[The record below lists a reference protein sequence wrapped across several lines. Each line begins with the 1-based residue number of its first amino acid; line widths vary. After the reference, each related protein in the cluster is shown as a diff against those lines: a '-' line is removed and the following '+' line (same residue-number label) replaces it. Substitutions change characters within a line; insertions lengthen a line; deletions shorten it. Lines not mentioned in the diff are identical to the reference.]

1 MSETDQVPGIDVD
14 AVAALG
20 DAVLLDVRGPGEWLA
35 GHAPSTINIPMEE
48 VPSRLDAIDSA
59 RTIICICRSGNRS
72 GRVTAFLR
80 AQGVDAVNMTGGM
93 QAWSLAGL
101 PVVGEAGHPGVV
113 I

>member
-1 MSETDQVPGIDVD
+1 MSETDQVPGIEVD
-14 AVAALG
+14 AVAARS

-59 RTIICICRSGNRS
+59 RTVICICRSGNRS

-101 PVVGEAGHPGVV
+101 PVVGDAGSAGVV

>member
-1 MSETDQVPGIDVD
+1 MSETVQIPTIEVD
-14 AVAALG
+14 AVASRA
-20 DAVLLDVRGPGEWLA
+20 DAVLLDVREPGEWLA
-35 GHAPSTINIPMEE
+35 GHAPSTVNIPMGE

-80 AQGVDAVNMTGGM
+80 AQGVDAINMTGGM

-101 PVVGEAGHPGVV
+101 PVIGDAGTPGVV

>member
-1 MSETDQVPGIDVD
+1 MSENDQVPGIEVD
-14 AVAALG
+14 AVASRG
-20 DAVLLDVRGPGEWLA
+20 DVVLLDVRGPGEWLA

-48 VPSRLDAIDSA
+48 VLSRLDAIDA
-59 RTIICICRSGNRS
+59 TRTVICICRSGNRS

-80 AQGVDAVNMTGGM
+80 ARGVDAVNMTGGM

-101 PVVGEAGHPGVV
+101 PVIGDAGNPGVV

>member
-1 MSETDQVPGIDVD
+1 MSETDQVPGIEVD
-14 AVAALG
+14 AVAARS

-101 PVVGEAGHPGVV
+101 PVVGDAGRPGVV

>member
-1 MSETDQVPGIDVD
+1 MSETDQVPGIEVD
-14 AVAALG
+14 AVAARS

-59 RTIICICRSGNRS
+59 RTVICICRSGNRS

-101 PVVGEAGHPGVV
+101 PVVGDAGRPGVV

>member
-1 MSETDQVPGIDVD
+1 MSETVQIPTIEVD
-14 AVAALG
+14 AVASRS

-35 GHAPSTINIPMEE
+35 GHAPSTVNIPMEE

-80 AQGVDAVNMTGGM
+80 AQGVDAINMTGGM

-101 PVVGEAGHPGVV
+101 PVIGDAGTPGVV